1 MSEIKSIEILV
12 PVFNEEDSIEILVSA
27 LLPMV
32 EKFDY
37 KFSLTLIDDGSTDS
51 TYQIACSISSI
62 STKVIKLSRNFGK
75 ENAVQ
80 CGIDDSDADALILLD
95 ADLQDPISLIP
106 MFIAEWE
113 SGHDIVYGIRDNRDI
128 DSFQKRI
135 SSSIFY
141 YFFLKFSNVK
151 FPPHT
156 SDARLM
162 SKKVIRAL
170 KEMRESQRFNKGLF
184 HEVGFKSIG
193 VKYTRESRSYSKSK
207 FGVSKL
213 FGLAKNAFLG
223 FTLKPLYWSIYAGAS
238 TALFSIILAAYYGS
252 RKVFLGDAPSGF
264 TTIIVGILFLGA
276 MQLLSVGII
285 GIYLANVV
293 TESKKRPLYFVAEKH
308 ISATKEN

>member
-1 MSEIKSIEILV
+1 MNNTKSIEILV
-12 PVFNEEDSIEILVSA
+12 PVLNEEDTIELLVNS
-27 LLPMV
+27 LIPIV
-32 EKFDY
+32 ENSEY
-37 KFSLTLIDDGSTDS
+37 KFSLTFIDDGSTDS
-51 TYQIACSISSI
+51 TYEKACAISAI
-62 STKVIKLSRNFGK
+62 STKVIQLSRNFGK

-95 ADLQDPISLIP
+95 ADLQDPLDLIP

-113 SGHDIVYGIRDNRDI
+113 SGYDIVYGIRDNRDT

-141 YFFLKFSNVK
+141 YCFLKFSNVK
-151 FPPHT
+151 FPAHT

-162 SKKVIRAL
+162 SKKVVQAL

-184 HEVGFKSIG
+184 HEVGFKSKG
-193 VKYTRESRSYSKSK
+193 LKYTRDSRSGSETK
-207 FGVSKL
+207 FGTSKL

-238 TALFSIILAAYYGS
+238 IALFSIILAAYYGS
-252 RKVFLGDAPSGF
+252 RKIFLGDAPSGF

-276 MQLLSVGII
+276 IQLLSVGII
-285 GIYLANVV
+285 GVYLANVV
-293 TESKKRPLYFVAEKH
+293 TESKKRPLYFVAEKYV
-308 ISATKEN
+308 NGRYGN

>member
-12 PVFNEEDSIEILVSA
+12 PVFNEEDSIEILVDS
-27 LLPMV
+27 LVPIV

-37 KFSLTLIDDGSTDS
+37 IFSLTLIDDGSTDT
-51 TYQIACSISSI
+51 TYQKACSISSI
-62 STKVIKLSRNFGK
+62 STKVIQLSINFGK

-113 SGHDIVYGIRDNRDI
+113 SGHDIVYGIRDSRDK
-128 DSFQKRI
+128 DSFQKRL

-141 YFFLKFSNVK
+141 YFFLKVSNVK

-162 SKKVIRAL
+162 SKKVTRAL

-223 FTLKPLYWSIYAGAS
+223 FTLKPLYWSIYVGAS
-238 TALFSIILAAYYGS
+238 TALFSIILASYYGS
-252 RKVFLGDAPSGF
+252 RKIFLGDAPSGF

-308 ISATKEN
+308 INTRQGS

>member
-12 PVFNEEDSIEILVSA
+12 PVFNEEDSIEILVDS
-27 LLPMV
+27 LVPIV

-37 KFSLTLIDDGSTDS
+37 IFSLTLIDDGSTDT
-51 TYQIACSISSI
+51 TYQKACSISSI
-62 STKVIKLSRNFGK
+62 STKVIQLSRNFGK

-113 SGHDIVYGIRDNRDI
+113 SGHDIVYGIRDSRDK
-128 DSFQKRI
+128 DSFQKRL

-162 SKKVIRAL
+162 SKKVTRAL

-223 FTLKPLYWSIYAGAS
+223 FTLKPLYWSIYVGAS
-238 TALFSIILAAYYGS
+238 TALFSIILASYYGS
-252 RKVFLGDAPSGF
+252 RKIFLGDAPSGF

-308 ISATKEN
+308 INTRQGS